1 MLSVVRI
8 DRAAIAESGS
18 WSPTDWSGTDAAHSL
33 PAAFKSIWP
42 MEAGEE
48 ALYNTSLFREFAMIE
63 LGEERPRLH
72 PALEVATPAENTRF
86 GACRIWA
93 DR

>member
-1 MLSVVRI
+1 
-8 DRAAIAESGS
+8 
-18 WSPTDWSGTDAAHSL
+18 
-33 PAAFKSIWP
+33 